1 MTNTRQLLF
10 YAISIAFL
18 TAFLITCDTT
28 SAPDFDPINVT
39 GLVTDAQQNPI
50 ENAIV
55 RITNPPPEHVTTT
68 DAAGNFS
75 LELQVDSTITYTLEV
90 RKEGFVT
97 DTREFLAIP
106 ERNVDLPTVRLVT
119 GDDDDNGEPSP
130 PPGDDSEGSAFITLH
145 SLTHETIQVREAGGV
160 ETTEFEF
167 IVTDS
172 LGTPVSHAN
181 AVDVYFEIASGP
193 DGGESIYPET
203 VRTQNGIAKAA
214 LTSGTAAGVVQIR
227 ASFTRNSTKVSG
239 KQINPNFAH
248 DENVSLIDEN
258 VRITHDTSA
267 SLSNVEVTE
276 QSKPVSVTISGGLP
290 SDNHFEVSSDRK
302 NIPAVASE
310 PTEIRALLG
319 DRYGNTVLE
328 GTAVYFSTNK
338 GTIDG
343 SGSTD
348 ADGYAT
354 SQLRTNQTSPGVATV
369 RVETVDES
377 SSRISREV
385 DILFS
390 GKPQLTVSPDDLD
403 LDDFRS
409 QTFSVNLA
417 DENGKPLAEGTHL
430 SVEVNSDQLNLSGDI
445 DVTLGDEIQAG
456 HRITDFEFE
465 LRNISDEPIYQNV
478 TLSVRADGPNGIV
491 TRNLTLTAPDA
502 PIGQPDAIQLANI
515 SENNIHVKET
525 GRIESSTLTFQV
537 IDEYGNP
544 LGRDNRADI
553 EFSFTVNPNGGER
566 FSPQQVTTNDQ
577 GQAVTQIYSGTE
589 SGIVQVVALVSG
601 TSIQSSPVAV
611 TISGGYPDDNH
622 FEVSSDKINIAARS
636 SEPLTVSALL
646 GDKYGNTVPEGTAV
660 FFSTNKGTIDGSG
673 STDASG
679 LATAR
684 LRTNQTSP
692 GVATV
697 RVETVD
703 GNSSRISR
711 EMDILFSGN
720 TQLTVTPDDVNLY
733 DFTSETFS
741 VNLADENGNPLA
753 EGTTLDVELDHPELV
768 LDGDIQV
775 TLDDVTESGIGT
787 SEFEF
792 RLRNPSGNLITEDAV
807 ITVTAA
813 GPNGNVARTLRFDA
827 PEPLTADAAS
837 IYLES
842 LTATEIGVQ
851 STGQRES
858 TRLTFVVEDE
868 YGNPLTAE
876 NSVEVDFRFGASPG
890 GGEYITDE
898 TVTTNSNGQA
908 IATVISGTVAGVVQV
923 IAEFTKADGTTV
935 RSSKPVQV
943 VIHAG
948 LPSQDHLT
956 IIPEQRNF
964 ALEENGHYPV
974 TVKAG
979 DIYGNRVPDGTAIY
993 FSTDGGFIEG
1003 SAFTQGGEATA
1014 NLTIGNPIP
1023 ADGIVTI
1030 TATTANDDEQSISV
1044 STNTLFTGAPIIT
1057 ITPETFD
1064 IDNAEDQQFD
1074 YTVMDENGNP
1084 MESGTT
1090 ITVTVE
1096 GNEIDLLGDLDITV
1110 GSPNSS
1116 FTNLNQL
1123 TNFSFI
1129 IDDAD
1134 PDNINDT
1141 PVRITIEVE
1150 GPNGSARK
1158 SISGRK
1164 AKTQP

>member
-1 MTNTRQLLF
+1 MMTTRLLPF
-10 YAISIAFL
+10 YAITLAVFTVFMIS
-18 TAFLITCDTT
+18 CETT
-28 SAPDFDPINVT
+28 STPDYDPVT
-39 GLVTDAQQNPI
+39 VSGMVTDTQQNPI
-50 ENAIV
+50 EDAIV
-55 RITNPPPEHVTTT
+55 RITNPAPERVTTT
-68 DAAGNFS
+68 NADGNYF

-90 RKEGFVT
+90 RKEGYIL
-97 DTREFLAIP
+97 DTQEFLAIP
-106 ERNVDLPTVRLVT
+106 ERDVTLPTFRLVSGD
-119 GDDDDNGEPSP
+119 GDDDGGSTP
-130 PPGDDSEGSAFITLH
+130 PPGDDSEGSAFITLQ
-145 SLTHETIQVREAGGV
+145 SLSHETIQVREAGGI

-167 IVTDS
+167 LVTDS
-172 LGTPVSHAN
+172 LGTPVSQSN
-181 AVDVYFEIASGP
+181 AVDVHFEIASGP

-203 VRTQNGIAKAA
+203 VTTRNGVAKAA

-227 ASFTRNSTKVSG
+227 ASFTR
-239 KQINPNFAH
+239 
-248 DENVSLIDEN
+248 DEN
-258 VRITHDTSA
+258 
-267 SLSNVEVTE
+267 TE

-302 NIPAVASE
+302 NIPASTSE

-348 ADGYAT
+348 GDGYAT

-369 RVETVDES
+369 RVETVDEN

-390 GKPQLTVSPDDLD
+390 GKPQLTVSPDDVD

-409 QTFSVNLA
+409 QTFSVNLE
-417 DENGKPLAEGTHL
+417 DENGNPLAEGTQL
-430 SVEVNSDQLNLSGDI
+430 SVEVNSDQLDLSGDI
-445 DVTLGDEIQAG
+445 DVTLGDETEAG
-456 HRITDFEFE
+456 DGVTNFEFE
-465 LRNISDEPIYQNV
+465 LRNSSDEPIYQNV
-478 TLSVRADGPNGIV
+478 TLTVRAEGPNGSV
-491 TRNLTLTAPDA
+491 TRNLTFTAPDA
-502 PIGQPDAIQLANI
+502 PVGQPDAIQLADI
-515 SENNIHVKET
+515 SETNIHVKET
-525 GRIESSTLTFQV
+525 GRTESSTLTFQV
-537 IDEYGNP
+537 MDEYGNP
-544 LGRDNRADI
+544 LGRDNRADV
-553 EFSFTVNPNGGER
+553 EFSFAVNPDGGER
-566 FSPQQVTTNDQ
+566 FSPQQVTTDDQ
-577 GQAVTQIYSGTE
+577 GQAVTHLYSGTE
-589 SGIVQVVALVSG
+589 SGVVQVVALVSG
-601 TSIQSSPVAV
+601 TDIQSSAVTV

-622 FEVSSDKINIAARS
+622 FEVSSERMNIAARS
-636 SEPLTVSALL
+636 SEPLAITALL

-660 FFSTNKGTIDGSG
+660 YFSTNKGTIDGSG
-673 STDASG
+673 STDG
-679 LATAR
+679 DGYATSQ

-703 GNSSRISR
+703 ENSSRISR
-711 EMDILFSGN
+711 EVDILFSGN
-720 TQLTVTPDDVNLY
+720 AQLTVTPDDVDLY

-741 VNLADENGNPLA
+741 VSLADENGNPLA
-753 EGTTLDVELDHPELV
+753 EGTTLDVEMDHPELV
-768 LDGDIQV
+768 LDGDTQV
-775 TLDDVTESGIGT
+775 TLEDVTQSGNGT
-787 SEFEF
+787 TEFEF
-792 RLRNPSGNLITEDAV
+792 RLRNPSGDIITEDAV
-807 ITVTAA
+807 INITAA
-813 GPNGNVARTLRFDA
+813 GPNGNVTRTLRFDA
-827 PEPLTADAAS
+827 PEPPIADAAS

-858 TRLTFVVEDE
+858 TQLTFVVEDE

-908 IATVISGTVAGVVQV
+908 VANVVSGTAAGVVQV
-923 IAEFTKADGTTV
+923 VAEFTMADGTTV

-948 LPSQDHLT
+948 LPSEDHLT
-956 IIPEQRNF
+956 IIPEKRNF
-964 ALEENGHYPV
+964 ALEENGSYSV

-979 DIYGNRVPDGTAIY
+979 DIHGNRVPDGTAIY
-993 FSTDGGFIEG
+993 FTTDGGFIEG
-1003 SAFTQGGEATA
+1003 SAFTQGGEAVA
-1014 NLTIGNPIP
+1014 SLTVGNPVP
-1023 ADGIVTI
+1023 ADGMVTI

-1044 STNTLFTGAPIIT
+1044 STNTLFTGAPVIT

-1084 MESGTT
+1084 MEPGTT

-1110 GSPNSS
+1110 GSPNAS
-1116 FTNLNQL
+1116 FTNLDQL
-1123 TNFSFI
+1123 TNYSFI

-1134 PDNINDT
+1134 PDNVNDT
-1141 PVRITIEVE
+1141 PVRITIEVD
-1150 GPNGSARK
+1150 GPNGTARK
-1158 SISGRK
+1158 TISGRK
-1164 AKTQP
+1164 AKVQP